1 VNIAEQHIGK
11 MLVNMVPACSNVI
24 EVKAGEDRPVRGTA
38 SIRSVP
44 VNDKTSWTGP
54 KGGFTWAIQLDIVIQ
69 RTVTMSGR
77 RYISAS
83 LKRG

>member
-1 VNIAEQHIGK
+1 MTSRAFYLVVALFGRTGVSVGCEHCRAAYGK

-54 KGGFTWAIQLDIVIQ
+54 KGAL
-69 RTVTMSGR
+69 
-77 RYISAS
+77 
-83 LKRG
+83 RGPFS